1 MEDQEDDFMDFK
13 EQKLKEINR
22 IPTPINLSMGHND
35 NKDSNVQRIESIKDY
50 LKNDNQFESVP
61 EEIEAENREES
72 DMENSIKSLA
82 CINNQKSAECTDKSL
97 EDDED
102 TQFDC

>member
-1 MEDQEDDFMDFK
+1 MEDQQDDLMDFK

-22 IPTPINLSMGHND
+22 TPTPINISIGHND
-35 NKDSNVQRIESIKDY
+35 NKDSNVQPIKDY

-72 DMENSIKSLA
+72 DLENSIKSLA
-82 CINNQKSAECTDKSL
+82 CMNNQKSAECTDKSQ